1 MKIRK
6 SAFVFHSQEA
16 IFNLVDDVES
26 YPQFL
31 PWCGSTDV
39 HLRNEKT
46 TEATI
51 EINFKGIKQKFST
64 KNEKTAP
71 HEMKIQLIKGPF
83 KTLSGFWK
91 FTKIDNMS
99 CKVDLVLDYDFS
111 NYLLEKLIGPV
122 FNIIANSFIDEF
134 IKEANH
140 RYK

>member
-1 MKIRK
+1 MLDKK
-6 SAFVFHSQEA
+6 STVLCSDFTIQCF
-16 IFNLVDDVES
+16 
-26 YPQFL
+26 
-31 PWCGSTDV
+31 CGRQQNS
-39 HLRNEKT
+39 N
-46 TEATI
+46 
-51 EINFKGIKQKFST
+51 G
-64 KNEKTAP
+64 P